1 LKFPPSSADPPFLSK
16 AFNAIAKKG
25 NAEAKVATIGFMN
38 SILLET
44 IGERAPTKKVLTPE
58 APSGGAPSMAIS

>member
-1 LKFPPSSADPPFLSK
+1 MQSQ
-16 AFNAIAKKG
+16 KG
-25 NAEAKVATIGFMN
+25 NAKAKVATIGFMN